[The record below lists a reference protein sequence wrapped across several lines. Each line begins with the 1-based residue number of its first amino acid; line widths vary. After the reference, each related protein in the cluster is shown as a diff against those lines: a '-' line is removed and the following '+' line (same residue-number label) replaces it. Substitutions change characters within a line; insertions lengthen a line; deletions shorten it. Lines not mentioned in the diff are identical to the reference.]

1 MLYAAMNFAGFYT
14 SYLTERAGRKTFLEI
29 RRALEM
35 RCKIAKENEK
45 QEKTRLARSVSCN
58 RN

>member
-45 QEKTRLARSVSCN
+45 QEKLLLSGTYN
-58 RN
+58 P